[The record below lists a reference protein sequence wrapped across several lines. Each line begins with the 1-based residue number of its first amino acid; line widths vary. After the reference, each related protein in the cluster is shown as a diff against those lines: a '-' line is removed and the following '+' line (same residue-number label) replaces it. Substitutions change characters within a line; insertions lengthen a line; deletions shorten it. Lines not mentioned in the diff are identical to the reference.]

1 MKIEA
6 EQQGDSFMLVTY
18 GESSEEISI
27 VRLGYSPE
35 TDGWKPSL
43 EGSVTQGAG
52 AFVNAFH
59 LAGD

>member
-6 EQQGDSFMLVTY
+6 EQQSDSFMLVTY

-27 VRLGYSPE
+27 VRLGYSAE
-35 TDGWKPSL
+35 TDEWKSSL
-43 EGSVTQGAG
+43 EGSVTQGTG